1 MTASKFTPAQRRW
14 LDQQRAK
21 WVPLSEQ
28 QALVLRGILRA
39 PEVGVESNPN
49 PSKENAA

>member
-28 QALVLRGILRA
+28 QALVLRGILRP
-39 PEVGVESNPN
+39 PESGAEALPT

>member
-1 MTASKFTPAQRRW
+1 MTAPKFTPAQRRW
-14 LDQQRAK
+14 LEAQRAK

-39 PEVGVESNPN
+39 PELGAECIPT
-49 PSKENAA
+49 PLKENAA